1 MEVLGLDH
9 IDLTV
14 TDLERAIDFYQTVLG
29 ALGFSRVKH
38 PTYVAWSNG
47 KLNIAVREAA
57 DEHRNTRFDRTRSGL
72 HHLALKAKNRI
83 DVDTLHTLLVEKG
96 LTVLDAPAEYPEYGP
111 DYYAVFFTDPDGMKL
126 ELVHFPWGYWRRVQ
140 QDGHDGRARS
150 GRPAIPEE

>member
-29 ALGFSRVKH
+29 
-38 PTYVAWSNG
+38 
-47 KLNIAVREAA
+47 
-57 DEHRNTRFDRTRSGL
+57 
-72 HHLALKAKNRI
+72 
-83 DVDTLHTLLVEKG
+83 
-96 LTVLDAPAEYPEYGP
+96 APAEYPEYGP

-150 GRPAIPEE
+150 TRS